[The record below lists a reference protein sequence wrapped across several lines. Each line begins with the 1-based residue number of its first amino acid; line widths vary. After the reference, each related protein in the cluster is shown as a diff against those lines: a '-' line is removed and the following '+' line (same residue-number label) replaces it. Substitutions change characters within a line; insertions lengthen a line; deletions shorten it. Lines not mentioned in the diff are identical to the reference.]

1 MFELPNILKELARDH
16 NLILTS
22 DHNLIL
28 SSEVNAITL
37 KIIQM
42 RKKHTNFRIVSGP
55 FIV

>member
-1 MFELPNILKELARDH
+1 MFELPNILKELAR
-16 NLILTS
+16 